1 MISPYQKCTE
11 LSLAKGNVKI
21 CSFCSPD
28 YIAGLCLQKTFI
40 EYPRYN
46 PIITKIESLVAA
58 AKKPDANVTL
68 AIICDN
74 QIIGFAI
81 LKYPAPYER
90 WIRVGENIMME
101 VAVVE
106 VSRAFRSMG
115 ISKKL
120 LEFVTDHPLKED
132 KIFYM
137 VGYSWTWDLE
147 EAGGTVME
155 YRNMMI
161 RLFSRFGF
169 KVFQTNEHNIMMRP
183 ENLFM
188 ARFGANIP
196 ESIIKKFKMV
206 LFNLDL

>member
-1 MISPYQKCTE
+1 ME
-11 LSLAKGNVKI
+11 LSLEKGNVKI
-21 CSFCSPD
+21 CSFCDPD

-46 PIITKIESLVAA
+46 PIITKTESLVAA

-68 AIICDN
+68 AVTREN

-81 LKYPAPYER
+81 LKYPGPDER
-90 WIRVGENIMME
+90 WVRVGKNIMME

-106 VSRAFRSMG
+106 VARAWRKTG
-115 ISKKL
+115 ISGKL
-120 LEFVTDHPLKED
+120 LGLVTDHPLKED

-147 EAGGTVME
+147 ESGGTVME

-169 KVFQTNEHNIMMRP
+169 KIFQTNEPNIMMRP

-188 ARFGANIP
+188 ARFGANIS